1 MAKHAV
7 VRTDNMLGVDARSEL
22 ISIKY
27 LGADGETPTAIDNG
41 NVLKDNG
48 LVEGEREIRI
58 GGAVTSSDAL
68 RDVVLI
74 ATPEVMYDEHLKNL
88 DDYYNE
94 EGKICRGYRF
104 HSGDIFSVTAD
115 ALEGTP
121 EVGEEVTL
129 ADGTKLEVGGSGTAV
144 GKIIDHNITSRYEYW
159 VIEVE

>member
-27 LGADGETPTAIDNG
+27 LGADGETPTALDNG

-58 GGAVTSSDAL
+58 GGAVAANDAL

-94 EGKICRGYRF
+94 EGKICRGYRL

-115 ALEGTP
+115 ALSGTP
-121 EVGEEVTL
+121 EVGAAIKL
-129 ADGTKLEVGGSGTAV
+129 AAGTKLAIGGSGTSV

-159 VIEVE
+159 VIEVA